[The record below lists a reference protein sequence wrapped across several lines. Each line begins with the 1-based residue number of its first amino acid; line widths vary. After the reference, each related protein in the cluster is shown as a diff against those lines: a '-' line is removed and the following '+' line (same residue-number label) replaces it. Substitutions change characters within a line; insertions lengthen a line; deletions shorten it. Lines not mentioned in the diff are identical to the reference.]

1 MNPSIPPSTPPDS
14 GSESRYQRVKRIL
27 NEAAGDADPSYQGY
41 HRFWELPLPDLLE
54 LRLYGVRMIAPAS
67 GAGEAASASSPGS
80 SPASSASTC
89 GCPSGAGRPMSAP
102 PDVPA
107 SSTGSMSASASPA
120 GCPSGAGRGA
130 ASGLIK
136 GLKGEAPFDGSQF
149 PRLPW
154 GGKPVA
160 AADIQFIEQWIDDG
174 CPADDRHHLKASGLH
189 ASKLR
194 ALALGHEAHPLST
207 RNLNEQRAD
216 SNGLKVRKNVN
227 ALTPD
232 ELKRLRDAIAQM
244 HTYDDY
250 YMDERSFNYWARIHA
265 SNCQHNWEEFLPWHR
280 AYLYLFEKRLQDIDP
295 SITLPYWDWTDDNQN
310 FPGGNAI
317 DNGTVPVAYHC
328 FVDDGV
334 LAALKG
340 KIPDDTWQKLAAI
353 KGKTYDSAPRL
364 FAAAG
369 ITYSTTPADNEPI
382 LAALEAANP
391 LWHRLRWPGGS
402 SALFE
407 NYPRPEDMDRLL
419 EIDQFFAF
427 GSGPAD
433 NQFFGALENV
443 HNLLHLFSGG
453 QNPNFKDGDNPQNRI
468 EPKYGDMF
476 SNSTTT
482 FDPLFWAHHSNVDRL
497 WDAWQK
503 KHPGLD
509 PDNLSSIL
517 PPFEFNVGDTL
528 SAAKLGYEYQ
538 LGSSVFETADPTQP
552 VARFKSAKARVSAR
566 TLENHSR
573 AEVRLHGIRHS
584 TEGGGILRVF
594 INEPDADENT
604 PTKGNDH
611 YVGHFAMFG
620 GPCIGGPG
628 HCAPPSGPR
637 PPGDFR
643 HRHPKT
649 PGNVHLDAT
658 KTIERLRQKGATD
671 FHIHVVV
678 VGPDGRPRHDVLR
691 LDAVSLNFFD

>member
-1 MNPSIPPSTPPDS
+1 MSSSTPSTPPADS
-14 GSESRYQRVKRIL
+14 GAESRYQRVKRIL
-27 NEAAGDADPSYQGY
+27 NEAAGDAEPSYQGF
-41 HRFWELPLPDLLE
+41 HRFWELPLPELLA
-54 LRLYGVRMIAPAS
+54 LQLYGVRMIAPLADEGAAAGTTPS
-67 GAGEAASASSPGS
+67 G
-80 SPASSASTC
+80 C
-89 GCPSGAGRPMSAP
+89 GCPSGAGRPMSPPVAP
-102 PDVPA
+102 TA
-107 SSTGSMSASASPA
+107 SRPSSA
-120 GCPSGAGRGA
+120 GAGRGA
-130 ASGLIK
+130 ASGLVK

-154 GGKPVA
+154 GGRPVS
-160 AADIQFIEQWIDDG
+160 AADIQFIEQWIDDD
-174 CPADDRHHLKASGLH
+174 CPADDRHHVKASGLH
-189 ASKLR
+189 ASASKLR
-194 ALALGHEAHPLST
+194 ALSLGHEAHPLST

-216 SNGLKVRKNVN
+216 TNGLKVRKNVN

-232 ELKRLRDAIAQM
+232 ELRRLREAIAQM

-250 YMDERSFNYWARIHA
+250 YLDERSFNYWARIHA

-310 FPGGNAI
+310 FPGGTAI

-334 LAALKG
+334 LASLKG
-340 KIPDDTWQKLAAI
+340 KIPDDTWQKLSAI

-364 FAAAG
+364 FAAAC

-419 EIDQFFAF
+419 EIDQFFSF

-453 QNPNFKDGDNPQNRI
+453 QNPNFKDGDNPQNRLA
-468 EPKYGDMF
+468 PKYGDMF

-503 KHPGLD
+503 KHPNLD

-528 SAAKLGYEYQ
+528 SAQKLGYEYQ
-538 LGSSVFETADPTQP
+538 LGSSVFEAEPSAP
-552 VARFKSAKARVSAR
+552 IARFKSAMARVSAR

-594 INEPDADENT
+594 LNEPDADATT

-628 HCAPPSGPR
+628 HCAPPAGPR
-637 PPGDFR
+637 APGDLR

-658 KTIERLRQKGATD
+658 KTIERLRKKGDTD

-678 VGPDGRPRHDVLR
+678 VGPDGLLQPDVLR

>member
-1 MNPSIPPSTPPDS
+1 MSSNTHSSSPADS
-14 GSESRYQRVKRIL
+14 NAESRYQRVKRIL
-27 NEAAGDADPSYQGY
+27 NEAAGDAAPAYQGF
-41 HRFWELPLPDLLE
+41 HRFWELPLPEFLALQ
-54 LRLYGVRMIAPAS
+54 LYGVRMIAPSAD
-67 GAGEAASASSPGS
+67 EASAS
-80 SPASSASTC
+80 ASAAPSAC
-89 GCPSGAGRPMSAP
+89 GCPSGAGRSMSAP
-102 PDVPA
+102 PAAASTCA
-107 SSTGSMSASASPA
+107 SSG
-120 GCPSGAGRGA
+120 GAGRGA

-154 GGKPVA
+154 GGQPVS

-174 CPADDRHHLKASGLH
+174 CPADDRHHAKSAGLH
-189 ASKLR
+189 ASSSKL
-194 ALALGHEAHPLST
+194 LARSLGHEAHPLST
-207 RNLNEQRAD
+207 QNLNEQRAD
-216 SNGLKVRKNVN
+216 ANAIKVRKNIN
-227 ALTPD
+227 SLTSD
-232 ELKRLRDAIAQM
+232 ELKRLRDAIAEM

-295 SITLPYWDWTDDNQN
+295 SITLPYWDWTSDNQN
-310 FPGGNAI
+310 FPGGAAI
-317 DNGTVPVAYHC
+317 DNGEVPVAYQC
-328 FVDDGV
+328 FIDDEA

-353 KGKTYDSAPRL
+353 KGKTYNSAPRL

-369 ITYSTTPADNEPI
+369 IQYSTTPADNEPI
-382 LAALEAANP
+382 LAALDAANP

-407 NYPRPEDMDRLL
+407 NYPHPADMDRILA
-419 EIDQFFAF
+419 INQFFTF

-453 QNPNFKDGDNPQNRI
+453 QNPNFKQGDNPQNRV
-468 EPKYGDMF
+468 EPQYGDMF

-482 FDPLFWAHHSNVDRL
+482 YDPLFWAHHSNVDRL

-509 PDNLSSIL
+509 PDNLSSVL
-517 PPFEFNVGDTL
+517 PPFEFNVTDTL

-538 LGSSVFETADPTQP
+538 LASSVFETEPTT
-552 VARFKSAKARVSAR
+552 ALTRFKSAKAGVSAR
-566 TLENHSR
+566 VLKKHSR
-573 AEVRLHGIRHS
+573 AEIRLQGLRHA

-594 INEPDADENT
+594 LNEPDADEKT

-637 PPGDFR
+637 PKGDLR

-658 KTIERLRQKGATD
+658 ATVNRLREKGATD

-678 VGPDGRPRHDVLR
+678 LGPDGQPKPDILR